1 MEIASIAFI
10 GLGFIMLAFDPD
22 SWLGAVAIIV
32 IFVFSAAIFMWMP
45 LLRRRA
51 SH

>member
-1 MEIASIAFI
+1 MEIASIAVV
-10 GLGFIMLAFDPD
+10 GLGIVMLVFDPD
-22 SWLGAVAIIV
+22 SRLGAVAIIV
-32 IFVFSAAIFMWMP
+32 IFVFSAAVFMWM

>member
-1 MEIASIAFI
+1 MEVASIAFI
-10 GLGFIMLAFDPD
+10 GLGVLMLAFDPD

-32 IFVFSAAIFMWMP
+32 IFVFSAAVFMWM

>member
-1 MEIASIAFI
+1 MEIGSIAI
-10 GLGFIMLAFDPD
+10 VGLGVLMLAFDPD
-22 SWLGAVAIIV
+22 SWLSAVAIIV
-32 IFVFSAAIFMWMP
+32 AFGFSAAIFMWML